1 MMLEGLDWAPPIS
14 PLMKKSIVFVLFCVV
29 GFCLGYAMG
38 VPFFKS
44 ALKEAATPSSGDEQP
59 LEERRRE
66 FVSLAAERNEPK
78 EVPEK
83 TKARL
88 PAAAAQSNRAK
99 KIENLSLAEVQSR
112 LEQMNGMLATSTT
125 DELEQS
131 LVTRWANLDP
141 IGATE
146 YAADAVAQGGSPRLL
161 QTAAKAWAKYDPAS
175 ASQWAAGLDSPIAR
189 DTALGQ
195 IFSTWSE
202 TNPSQ
207 AAGAI
212 DYLPIGSA
220 QTVATSAVAKNF
232 VRGNL
237 NAALQWA
244 EGLSGPVQRAA
255 TREIVN
261 LWSISDPQ
269 AAGDWIMQRAAPQLR
284 GEALGQLAGSWVAH
298 DPGAAIGYAQT
309 ISNAELRAGFIK
321 SAMNRFASMDPI
333 AAADWLSSDAS
344 KPYASSLVGGVSSRW
359 ADFDPNSAAGWASS
373 ITDTKLRNQALA
385 AVSTSWGKNSPDAA
399 AQWIGSLRDTQAK
412 DVATAAFSVE
422 LAKAN
427 PAMAAQWASRI
438 SDPGKL
444 ANSLNQIVRNWKKID
459 PNAARS
465 FVLSSTTMPADLRQ
479 KLLR

>member
-1 MMLEGLDWAPPIS
+1 M
-14 PLMKKSIVFVLFCVV
+14 V

-38 VPFFKS
+38 VPFFRI
-44 ALKEAATPSSGDEQP
+44 ALKEAVIPSRGDEP
-59 LEERRRE
+59 HWEEKRGE
-66 FVSLAAERNEPK
+66 FVSLAASRNEPK
-78 EVPEK
+78 AAPEK
-83 TKARL
+83 TKDRL

-112 LEQMNGMLATSTT
+112 LDQMNGMLATAAT
-125 DELEQS
+125 DELELS

-161 QTAAKAWAKYDPAS
+161 QTAAKAWAKYDPAG
-175 ASQWAAGLDSPIAR
+175 ASQWAAGLDSPVAR

-202 TNPSQ
+202 TNPSE
-207 AAGAI
+207 AASAI
-212 DYLPIGSA
+212 GYLPLGSA

-244 EGLSGPVQRAA
+244 QGLSGPAQRAA

-261 LWSISDPQ
+261 LWSVSDPQ
-269 AAGDWIMQRAAPQLR
+269 AAGDWIMQNAAPQLR
-284 GEALGQLAGSWVAH
+284 GEALAQLAGSWVAR
-298 DPGAAIGYAQT
+298 DPSAAIGYAQA
-309 ISNAELRAGFIK
+309 ISNADLRDGFIK
-321 SAMNRFASMDPI
+321 SAMNRFASMDPV
-333 AAADWLSSDAS
+333 AAAEWLSSDAS

-359 ADFDPNSAAGWASS
+359 ADFDPGSAAGWASS
-373 ITDTKLRNQALA
+373 ITDTNLRNKALA

-399 AQWIGSLRDTQAK
+399 AQWIGSLRDTMSK

-444 ANSLNQIVRNWKKID
+444 ANSLNQIVRSWKKID
-459 PNAARS
+459 PSAAQA
-465 FVLSSTTMPADLRQ
+465 FVLSSPAMPAELRQ

>member
-1 MMLEGLDWAPPIS
+1 
-14 PLMKKSIVFVLFCVV
+14 MKKSIVFVLFCAV

-44 ALKEAATPSSGDEQP
+44 ALREATNPSSGNKP
-59 LEERRRE
+59 YLEEKRSE
-66 FVSLAAERNEPK
+66 FVSVATSKNEPMAA
-78 EVPEK
+78 PEK
-83 TKARL
+83 TRARL
-88 PAAAAQSNRAK
+88 PSAASPSNRAK
-99 KIENLSLAEVQSR
+99 QIEKLSLAEVQSR
-112 LEQMNGMLATSTT
+112 LDQMNGMLATSAT

-131 LVTRWANLDP
+131 LVNRWANLDP
-141 IGATE
+141 IGAAE

-161 QTAAKAWAKYDPAS
+161 QTAAMAWAKYDPSS
-175 ASQWAAGLDSPIAR
+175 ASQWAAGLDSPLAR
-189 DTALGQ
+189 DTAIGQ
-195 IFSTWSE
+195 IFNTWSE
-202 TNPSQ
+202 TNPVQ

-212 DYLPIGSA
+212 DQLPLGSA

-237 NAALQWA
+237 NAAVQWA

-269 AAGDWIMQRAAPQLR
+269 AAGNWIMQRAAPHLR
-284 GEALGQLAGSWVAH
+284 GEALGQLAGSWVSR
-298 DPGAAIGYAQT
+298 DPGAAIEYAQT
-309 ISNAELRAGFIK
+309 IANADLKEGFIK

-333 AAADWLSSDAS
+333 AAADWLSSEAS

-359 ADFDPNSAAGWASS
+359 ADFDPGTAAGWASS
-373 ITDTKLRNQALA
+373 ITDTNLRNKALA
-385 AVSTSWGKNSPDAA
+385 AVSTSWGKNNPDAA
-399 AQWIGSLRDTQAK
+399 AQWIGSLRDIQAK

-422 LAKAN
+422 LARAN

-444 ANSLNQIVRNWKKID
+444 ANSMNQIVRNWKKID

-465 FVLSSTTMPADLRQ
+465 FVLSSPAMPPDLRQ